1 MIKKTVSEQEKF
13 WMGEFGIKYNQR
25 NAGAHLVDGRAHLLK
40 DALKSTSEIKNVIEF
55 GANIGLNICAL
66 KNLYPKINLSAIE
79 INKEA
84 IDRLLEIQGLKVYQG
99 SVLDMHTEGL
109 YDLVISVGLLIHINP
124 NDLSAVYDNIH
135 RVSGRYILIAEYYN
149 PEPVSIS
156 YRGYEN
162 KMFKGDFAGD
172 LLDKYQDLKL
182 VDYGFCYRRDPKVA
196 LDDITWFLLEKV

>member
-1 MIKKTVSEQEKF
+1 MIKKVGSEQENF
-13 WMGEFGIKYNQR
+13 WMGAFGIHYSQR

-40 DALKSTSEIKNVIEF
+40 DALKSASEIKNIIEF
-55 GANIGLNICAL
+55 GANIGLNIYAL
-66 KNLYPKINLSAIE
+66 KNLFPKINLSAIE

-84 IDRLLEIQGLKVYQG
+84 INRLLEIQDLKVYQG
-99 SVLDMHTEGL
+99 SVADIHTKGL
-109 YDLVISVGLLIHINP
+109 YDLVVSVGLLIHIHP
-124 NDLSAVYDNIH
+124 DDLSAVYDNIH
-135 RVSGRYILIAEYYN
+135 RVSSRYILIAEYYN

-162 KMFKGDFAGD
+162 KLFKRDFAGD

-182 VDYGFCYRRDPKVA
+182 VDYGFCYHRDPKVA